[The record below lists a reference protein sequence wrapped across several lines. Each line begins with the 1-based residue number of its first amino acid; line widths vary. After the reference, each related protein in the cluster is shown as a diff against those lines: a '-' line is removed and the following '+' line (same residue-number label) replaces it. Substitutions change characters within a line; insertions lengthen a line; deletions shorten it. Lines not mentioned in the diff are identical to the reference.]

1 MKIFITGATGYVGA
15 HLINRLIEQGHFL
28 HVLVRSIKKNPQLKN
43 SSVAIFEG
51 NILEKESIKK
61 AMTGCDYVFH
71 LAACTSIW
79 LKNEDDYFNINV
91 TGTNNV
97 LDIAYELGIKK
108 TVVTSTAGVYGPSID
123 KVVDETTKRKV
134 PYFNN
139 YEKSKA
145 ISEKNIKQYINEKDM
160 DIVIVSPTRIYGPFL
175 NGKSFSF
182 TLLIEKYIEGNWKFI
197 PGNGEKIGN
206 YIFIDD
212 VVNGHIQAMNIGL
225 KGENYLLAGINC
237 SYNEFFKVLKN
248 ASGKN
253 YKLFHTPLW
262 IQLLFGYIQLIKVSI
277 FKIPPS
283 VVPKCIKRGNFNWE
297 VSSKKMN
304 EKLLVETTSLED
316 GIKKTVFWATRPK

>member
-1 MKIFITGATGYVGA
+1 MKIFITGATGYVGG
-15 HLINRLIEQGHFL
+15 HLVNRLIEQGHFL
-28 HVLVRSIKKNPQLKN
+28 NVLVRSPEKNRHLKN
-43 SSVAIFEG
+43 SSISIFEG
-51 NILEKESIKK
+51 GILEKESIKK
-61 AMTGCDYVFH
+61 AMTGCEYVFH

-79 LKNEDDYFNINV
+79 LKNEEDYFNINV

-108 TVVTSTAGVYGPSID
+108 TVVTSTAGVFGPSIN
-123 KVVDETTKRKV
+123 KTVTETTERDI

-145 ISEKNIKQYINEKDM
+145 LSEKSIKQYVHEKDM

-175 NGKSFSF
+175 NGNSFSF
-182 TLLIEKYIEGNWKFI
+182 TLLIEKYIAGNWKFI

-225 KGENYLLAGINC
+225 KGESYLLAGVNC
-237 SYNEFFKVLKN
+237 TYNEFFKILKK

-262 IQLLFGYIQLIKVSI
+262 IQLFFGYIQLFKASI
-277 FKIPPS
+277 FKISPS
-283 VVPKCIKRGNFNWE
+283 VVPKWIKRGNFNWE

-304 EKLLVETTSLED
+304 EKLHIETTSLED
-316 GIKKTVFWATRPK
+316 GIKKTVLWATHPK